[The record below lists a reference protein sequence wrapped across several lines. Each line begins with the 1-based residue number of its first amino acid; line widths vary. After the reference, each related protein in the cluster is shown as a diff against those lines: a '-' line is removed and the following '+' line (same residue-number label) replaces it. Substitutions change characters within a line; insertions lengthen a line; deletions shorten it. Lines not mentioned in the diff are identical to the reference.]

1 MVSGVSARLGEF
13 DRAGTALERGR
24 QSLHGDAVQ
33 RARLQSDLGWC
44 RHRAGRWQEARVL
57 YDVARPVLES
67 AGQPRLLA
75 QCLDRLSLSWIG
87 DDPDLALSLAD
98 RALVMARESGAQ
110 ELTAVV
116 VMHRAEC
123 LGLCG
128 RTAEALVELDAAT
141 AWFAASRDH
150 YMQSVTQWVRAKV
163 LVQHGDLAG
172 ALDARDAE
180 IALLEQVG
188 NAPHLVTAH
197 LHRAELLTALG
208 KDEEDATAALD
219 QARVVA
225 LDSGDSALVARVDEA
240 LVPAGRIREG

>member
-1 MVSGVSARLGEF
+1 
-13 DRAGTALERGR
+13 
-24 QSLHGDAVQ
+24 
-33 RARLQSDLGWC
+33 
-44 RHRAGRWQEARVL
+44 
-57 YDVARPVLES
+57 
-67 AGQPRLLA
+67 
-75 QCLDRLSLSWIG
+75 
-87 DDPDLALSLAD
+87 
-98 RALVMARESGAQ
+98 
-110 ELTAVV
+110 
-116 VMHRAEC
+116 
-123 LGLCG
+123 
-128 RTAEALVELDAAT
+128 
-141 AWFAASRDH
+141 
-150 YMQSVTQWVRAKV
+150 MQSVTQWVRAKV

-208 KDEEDATAALD
+208 KGGDDATAALD